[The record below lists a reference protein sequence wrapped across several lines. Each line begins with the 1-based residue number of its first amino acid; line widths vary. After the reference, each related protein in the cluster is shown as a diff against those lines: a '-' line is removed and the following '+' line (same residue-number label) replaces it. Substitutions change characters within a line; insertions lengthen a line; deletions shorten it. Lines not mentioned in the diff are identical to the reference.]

1 MKKALLLLLCMALLT
16 GCAARGDEALQ
27 APTGAQPPA
36 PSLPPELS
44 SDGETPT
51 LSVYVAEDGTISE
64 MDIETYVAGVVAG
77 EMRNDWPLE
86 ALKAQAI
93 LARTFVVR
101 FVGEK
106 ESRYAGADVSTD
118 ISEAQAYDRASVNDR
133 VAQAVAE
140 TAGQVL
146 VTADGE
152 FPYTWFHAHSG
163 GVTALA
169 REGLG
174 WRDAEPSYTRS
185 TEGLDSDA
193 APPEARSWRAT
204 FAAEPFLAACRR
216 AGCAA
221 ERLRDVK
228 VEEVGESGRAVTL
241 TVDGHE
247 VNAARLRIELGST
260 TMRSTL
266 LTELTCDGKSVVM
279 AGRGYGHGVGMPQW
293 GAYALAEDGMTGE
306 EIALHYYNGLR
317 LVTLWRAPAQ
327 SKNGG

>member
-1 MKKALLLLLCMALLT
+1 MKRALLWTLCALLLT
-16 GCAARGDEALQ
+16 GCTASGDAARQE
-27 APTGAQPPA
+27 PTGTPPL
-36 PSLPPELS
+36 PSLPPELAT
-44 SDGETPT
+44 DGELPV
-51 LSVYVAEDGTISE
+51 LSVYIAEEQTISE

-77 EMRNDWPLE
+77 EMRNDWPME

-101 FVGEK
+101 FVDEK
-106 ESRYAGADVSTD
+106 GSRYAGADVSTD
-118 ISEAQAYDRASVNDR
+118 ISEAQAYDRAAVNDR
-133 VAQAVAE
+133 VERAVSE

-216 AGCAA
+216 AGCDA
-221 ERLRDVK
+221 ERLRDVAI
-228 VEEVGESGRAVTL
+228 GQTGASGRAVTL

-266 LTELTCDGKSVVM
+266 LTELNCDGKTVVM

-306 EIALHYYNGLR
+306 EVALHYYDGLR
-317 LVTLWRAPAQ
+317 VVTLWRG
-327 SKNGG
+327 NGQQQNGA